1 MAKPPKDDTP
11 AGRDARQRKS
21 GLAPR
26 PLSEPSPRRNG
37 ARAVGSLLPDVGGV
51 AFRRFGFVQGALLGR
66 WREIVGPVYARW
78 SVPDS
83 LRFPRGQKTEGTL
96 TIRVEGPFS
105 VQLQH
110 VAPQII
116 ERVNRILGHNAVA
129 RLKLVQGRV
138 PLPAVRQQ
146 PADARLAPGAQSEEL
161 APIGNLVG
169 VKDDGLR
176 AALED
181 LAAQIAIAKGPPKIG

>member
-1 MAKPPKDDTP
+1 MAKPPKDATP
-11 AGRDARQRKS
+11 AR
-21 GLAPR
+21 R
-26 PLSEPSPRRNG
+26 PSKPGEAVPQSRRNG
-37 ARAVGSLLPDVGGV
+37 VRDVGSLLPDVGGV
-51 AFRRFGFVQGALLGR
+51 AFKRFGFVQGALLAR

-78 SVPDS
+78 SIPDS
-83 LRFPRGQKTEGTL
+83 LRFPRGQKSEGTL

-129 RLKLVQGRV
+129 RLKLVQGEVPAPSERPTATN
-138 PLPAVRQQ
+138 PLPASGREKV
-146 PADARLAPGAQSEEL
+146 PV
-161 APIGNLVG
+161 GNLVG

-181 LAAQIAIAKGPPKIG
+181 LAAQIANSQGPPRIR